1 MQCNFDLRVLEQ
13 CNGSEFDI
21 KENADQDINFERKM
35 RIQIR
40 TSRNVNFEGKN
51 ANFRIFLEPNLI
63 TKSL

>member
-1 MQCNFDLRVLEQ
+1 MMQCNFDLRVLEQ

-40 TSRNVNFEGKN
+40 FSRHVNFEEKN
-51 ANFRIFLEPNLI
+51 ISL
-63 TKSL
+63 TKFDN

>member
-40 TSRNVNFEGKN
+40 SSRHVNFEEKN
-51 ANFRIFLEPNLI
+51 ISL
-63 TKSL
+63 TKFDN